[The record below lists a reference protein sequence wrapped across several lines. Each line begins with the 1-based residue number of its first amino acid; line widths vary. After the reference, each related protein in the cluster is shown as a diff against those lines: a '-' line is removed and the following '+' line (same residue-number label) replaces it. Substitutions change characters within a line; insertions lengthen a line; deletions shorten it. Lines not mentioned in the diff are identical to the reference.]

1 MTIRQ
6 KAFDLLR
13 VLDETRAVQIVQSQ
27 IARADSDVLRDAVL
41 DLKVALF
48 SDPSDGEGCA
58 GMPPATDEEY
68 LRSHGWTEDR
78 GMWIFRGETFAAFTL
93 SAAVKR
99 QRQDDAV
106 QVERARIERELAR
119 LAEGWEGEE
128 TEEQATVR
136 KYGAT
141 G

>member
-13 VLDETRAVQIVQSQ
+13 VLDETCAVQIVQSQ

-41 DLKVALF
+41 DLKMALF
-48 SDPSDGEGCA
+48 SDPSDVGGCA
-58 GMPPATDEEY
+58 GMSPTTDEEY

-119 LAEGWEGEE
+119 
-128 TEEQATVR
+128 
-136 KYGAT
+136 
-141 G
+141 